1 LVFVNLTK
9 FEGETFNVD
18 LTEKVGNNIWYRGE
32 LNGSTVWIHN
42 SFVEEEN
49 EDPKEKIAIETSS
62 TSKLGH
68 LHSNAV
74 IYETIGDE
82 STSFSAEDYLNAV
95 YYIKL
100 QAEANGETYYL
111 ISQHASSEKVVIGWV
126 NAADLSTHTHKGVD
140 RESRTF
146 IIKGSG
152 NAYSKAWGG
161 SKDLVFDLSN
171 FEGQK
176 FNVHKTE
183 TVGGNVWYR
192 GDFNGE
198 RVFIHESYLAEVD
211 KSNTSRLGHLQSG
224 ATIYETIGDESTSF
238 SSDDYLNAVYYINEQ
253 AVAGDKTYYL
263 ISQKPSRT
271 NGVIG
276 WVKASDMSTH
286 SHVGVDSYS
295 KLYYISGDGTAYSK
309 AWGGSKDVVF
319 KDMSKYQYEEFE
331 VNLTEKVG
339 NNIWY
344 RGKLDGET
352 VWLHES
358 YVITTEVEKEG
369 TSKLGHIRGSDV
381 KIYETIGYE
390 TSAFEAGDEYTNA
403 VYYIKMQ
410 GEANGQLYYL
420 ISERASSEKGVVG
433 WVKAE
438 DLSIHSHNAV
448 DRKEKT
454 FGFTGKGNAYS
465 KAWGG
470 SKDHVLDLSN
480 YTGHVFNVHKTET
493 VGSNVWYRG
502 DFNGERIWVH
512 ESYVTGIET
521 ESISRL
527 GHLYSSAKIYEKL
540 GDQSSQLK
548 TSDYTNAVYY
558 IKQQA
563 VTAGETYYK
572 ISNKPSSVNGVV
584 GWVNASE
591 MNTHPHVGVDKK
603 DKIFIFTG

>member
-111 ISQHASSEKVVIGWV
+111 ISQH
-126 NAADLSTHTHKGVD
+126 
-140 RESRTF
+140 
-146 IIKGSG
+146 
-152 NAYSKAWGG
+152 
-161 SKDLVFDLSN
+161 
-171 FEGQK
+171 
-176 FNVHKTE
+176 
-183 TVGGNVWYR
+183 
-192 GDFNGE
+192 
-198 RVFIHESYLAEVD
+198 
-211 KSNTSRLGHLQSG
+211 
-224 ATIYETIGDESTSF
+224 
-238 SSDDYLNAVYYINEQ
+238 
-253 AVAGDKTYYL
+253 
-263 ISQKPSRT
+263 
-271 NGVIG
+271 
-276 WVKASDMSTH
+276 
-286 SHVGVDSYS
+286 
-295 KLYYISGDGTAYSK
+295 
-309 AWGGSKDVVF
+309 
-319 KDMSKYQYEEFE
+319 
-331 VNLTEKVG
+331 
-339 NNIWY
+339 
-344 RGKLDGET
+344 
-352 VWLHES
+352 
-358 YVITTEVEKEG
+358 
-369 TSKLGHIRGSDV
+369 
-381 KIYETIGYE
+381 
-390 TSAFEAGDEYTNA
+390 
-403 VYYIKMQ
+403 
-410 GEANGQLYYL
+410 
-420 ISERASSEKGVVG
+420 ASSEKGVVG

-603 DKIFIFTG
+603 DKIVIFTGEGEAFTKAWGGNNDLVYDDLSQFEGDVFQVHLTEKIVSNIWYHGDFKGNRICVNQSFVEADSI